1 MTLMLKTSEFMSQI
15 CESGMELMLKTS
27 ESYMTDL

>member
-1 MTLMLKTSEFMSQI
+1 MTLMLKTSQCMWQI
-15 CESGMELMLKTS
+15 WESGMLKTS